1 MKQYFVV
8 FFICCF
14 SMLPY
19 NKAED
24 TLTPNQSIG
33 DGNTL
38 ISAGNVFELGFFS
51 PDQNNERWYVGIWH
65 YKQTTYYSPDSVCWI
80 ADRENP
86 IFSSFG
92 AFTLQ
97 SDGNL
102 VVLSENSVTVWS
114 TNVAVVSGTSST
126 IAVLMDSGNLVIREG
141 NSSVSG
147 RILWESFDHPS
158 HAMLPGMKIGKNLR
172 TGEIKKLTSWKS
184 NDDPAPGRY
193 EFGIDP
199 QELNQFFIWQ
209 GSIAVRRVIFWK
221 GISFVINLDLEDP
234 FIVSNNDGIYFKYYS
249 VQWPWEFMDYSTLVM
264 EANGTLTLNKI
275 LNPPTFA
282 EKKGCSGSN
291 ICGGFGSCNEN
302 NWPLCKCLPGYEPVL
317 PKLWDSGDWS
327 SGCTIKTLYRCDQED
342 GFLVLKR
349 MNVPS
354 TEVLHYSTAEECR
367 NLCLVN
373 CGCKAYAFTASGGAC
388 RILEAELR
396 DVREEAEDYEAWDLY
411 IRVGKSQLLENS
423 RRSCQN
429 CGINIIPYPL
439 STSPDCGDPTYHSFQ
454 CDINTGKLRFN
465 ELDGSSYV
473 VSSINPETRRF
484 VIQLNDTSICWKPGF
499 QSNDIHL
506 NDSLPFLLTNSSTV
520 LLLNCSTTPP
530 SPTFN
535 CFSSS
540 VCRKY
545 IEEATCFDVSR
556 CCSYVAGSSWNTSH
570 VLGISSNN
578 CITYTSIIR
587 VNLSQPASSW
597 QQGVEIEWSPPLEPK
612 CNTSK
617 DCAAWPHSNC
627 LPNKSG
633 KRICMCNPNF
643 RWDRF
648 AINCT
653 PEGSDS
659 KRKRSTVIITTT
671 TIIGILLMILACCFW
686 RMRKGNGEFF
696 LETPLFPLAEDNIH
710 KNGIEIPS
718 FEFESIANA
727 TENFSDANKLG
738 QGGFGPVYKGKL
750 SGGQEIAVKR
760 LSRSS
765 GQGLEE
771 FKNEVTLIAKL
782 QHKNLVRLIGYC
794 IAGDEKMVL
803 YEYMPNKSLNYFLF
817 DNNRR
822 GLLDWDKRFDII
834 MGIARGVLYLHQDS
848 RLRIIHRDLKTSNIL
863 LDEEMNPKISDFGMA
878 RIFGN
883 NQTQENTNRV
893 VGTYGYMS
901 PEYASHGL
909 FSVKSDVFSFG
920 VILLEIISGMKNT
933 SFYHSENTLTLIGH
947 AWKIWKEDKG
957 LDLVDPSLREA
968 CNANEVMKC
977 IHVGLLCVQEDPR
990 DRPTMSSVVLMLASE
1005 YTNLPIPKNPA
1016 FFIRNISD
1024 PTSSEKPE
1032 ALGNIFYI

>member
-499 QSNDIHL
+499 Q
-506 NDSLPFLLTNSSTV
+506 
-520 LLLNCSTTPP
+520 
-530 SPTFN
+530 
-535 CFSSS
+535 
-540 VCRKY
+540 K
-545 IEEATCFDVSR
+545 
-556 CCSYVAGSSWNTSH
+556 
-570 VLGISSNN
+570 
-578 CITYTSIIR
+578 
-587 VNLSQPASSW
+587 
-597 QQGVEIEWSPPLEPK
+597 
-612 CNTSK
+612 
-617 DCAAWPHSNC
+617 
-627 LPNKSG
+627 
-633 KRICMCNPNF
+633 
-643 RWDRF
+643 
-648 AINCT
+648 
-653 PEGSDS
+653 GSDS

-1032 ALGNIFYI
+1032 ASSQNVVTMSTVEAR